1 MSDNNIYDL
10 YQIFTLKDLKKKP
23 LECSVSV
30 QIQNESKDFYF
41 FMVEKK
47 IYATF
52 NEKTQPL
59 SVGVYSAF
67 DPSLNE
73 VLAIEGEYIVY
84 GKIKKSEG

>member
-1 MSDNNIYDL
+1 MSRK
-10 YQIFTLKDLKKKP
+10 IFIFLWLK
-23 LECSVSV
+23 
-30 QIQNESKDFYF
+30 
-41 FMVEKK
+41 KK